1 MGFDN
6 FCFKIKHVRPKGYP
20 DSTCQHVCLPRF
32 SACPAYRFVCL
43 FVSLREI
50 EREGGGGGEGRQ
62 TGTETEREGEGRM

>member
-6 FCFKIKHVRPKGYP
+6 FCFKIKHVRPTGYP

-43 FVSLREI
+43 FVSV
-50 EREGGGGGEGRQ
+50 REGERGGGERGADRQ
-62 TGTETEREGEGRM
+62 TDTEREGEGRM